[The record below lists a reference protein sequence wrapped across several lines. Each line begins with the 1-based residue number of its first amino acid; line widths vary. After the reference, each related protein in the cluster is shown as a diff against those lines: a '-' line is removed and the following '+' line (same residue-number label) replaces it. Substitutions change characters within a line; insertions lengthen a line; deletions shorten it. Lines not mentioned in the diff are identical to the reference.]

1 MVAINLSHNLLTS
14 LPATLPLI
22 SHISKLD
29 LSKNQLTELPE
40 NFGQLRQLRSLDLY
54 ANKIEKLP
62 VSFAQLKSLKWLDLK
77 DNPLCP
83 ALRQVN
89 MRANRG
95 IEVGIITIH
104 EGSSGKLGL
113 MPTKSLLAS
122 QQCNIIT
129 VRLRATASRLTTAR
143 CAPRR
148 WWRCCRVTRVSC
160 SGSGSGCWRRSSGSS
175 ASRSGGRRPRGRES
189 ARRRGRP
196 RWGHLLARPG
206 IISILYSGEEA
217 GGGQDEGGRGQEGG
231 GHEAKPRDAGERSVQ
246 STSFAVVLTLF
257 VQVNGNG
264 AGHGHGARNG
274 GQATNG
280 TRGYTAGH
288 AGEGARG
295 STCLG
300 SLLMFLLGLG
310 VAGAGL
316 AISLLW
322 IYTEGRLDTK
332 SVSSALPVIQA
343 DVEDYLVMVG
353 KSSMQMYEQA
363 EKMSRP
369 YVER

>member
-1 MVAINLSHNLLTS
+1 MYPI
-14 LPATLPLI
+14 TLI
-22 SHISKLD
+22 
-29 LSKNQLTELPE
+29 
-40 NFGQLRQLRSLDLY
+40 
-54 ANKIEKLP
+54 A
-62 VSFAQLKSLKWLDLK
+62 
-77 DNPLCP
+77 
-83 ALRQVN
+83 
-89 MRANRG
+89 
-95 IEVGIITIH
+95 
-104 EGSSGKLGL
+104 
-113 MPTKSLLAS
+113 
-122 QQCNIIT
+122 
-129 VRLRATASRLTTAR
+129 
-143 CAPRR
+143 
-148 WWRCCRVTRVSC
+148 RVST
-160 SGSGSGCWRRSSGSS
+160 
-175 ASRSGGRRPRGRES
+175 
-189 ARRRGRP
+189 
-196 RWGHLLARPG
+196 H
-206 IISILYSGEEA
+206 I
-217 GGGQDEGGRGQEGG
+217 
-231 GHEAKPRDAGERSVQ
+231 
-246 STSFAVVLTLF
+246 

-295 STCLG
+295 GTCLG

-353 KSSMQMYEQA
+353 KSSMKMYEQA